1 MSLLIDAHRQ
11 FLEDA
16 VRLDAFSRAIAEA
29 VRPGDVV
36 VDLGSGTGVL
46 GLLACRAGAS
56 RVYSVDQTG
65 MAAFAR
71 RIAADNGFADRV
83 IALRGHSSR
92 VDLPERAD
100 VVVSDMIGRIG
111 FLSGSAEALVDV
123 RDRWLKPGGWLMPA
137 AVDTW
142 IAPVEH
148 AKLHADVDF
157 WSAPVAGFDMSAV
170 RQSAANT
177 GYPFAFDPSHLL
189 APGASG
195 ARCDYRTGDASLA
208 RGTASFVIQRP
219 GALHGLAAW
228 FVAQLSPSVTMTNA
242 PGAPD
247 RINRRNA
254 FLPLETPVNVEAGDV
269 VEVTLAIRPV
279 DFVVSWSVRCTR
291 RDAEIGAAQ
300 QSTLRGML
308 LERED
313 LRSAAE
319 RSKPVLNRW
328 AAARASI
335 IELCDGTREL
345 GDIEQ
350 LVFERHAALF
360 ANAMQ
365 AKVFVAEVVG
375 RYAETSPA
383 RRP

>member
-16 VRLDAFSRAIAEA
+16 ARLDAFSRAIAEA

-36 VDLGSGTGVL
+36 VDLGSGTGIL
-46 GLLACRAGAS
+46 GLFACRAGAA

-71 RIAADNGFADRV
+71 RIAADNGYADRI

-100 VVVSDMIGRIG
+100 VIVSDMIGRIG
-111 FLSGSAEALVDV
+111 LHSGSAEALTDV
-123 RDRWLKPGGWLMPA
+123 RERWLRPGGWLMPS
-137 AVDTW
+137 VIETW
-142 IAPVEH
+142 IAPVEQPR
-148 AKLHADVDF
+148 LYADVDF
-157 WSAPVAGFDMSAV
+157 WGAGVAGFDMAAV

-177 GYPFAFDPSHLL
+177 GYPYACAVEDLL
-189 APGASG
+189 APGAVG
-195 ARCDYRTGDASLA
+195 ARCDYLAGDTSLA
-208 RGTASFVIQRP
+208 RGAHTFVATRA
-219 GALHGLAAW
+219 GVLHGLAAW

-247 RINRRNA
+247 RIKRRDA
-254 FLPLETPVNVEAGDV
+254 FLPLETPVTVEAGDV
-269 VEVTLAIRPV
+269 IDVELTLRPV
-279 DFVVSWSVRCTR
+279 DFVVSWSVRCR
-291 RDAEIGAAQ
+291 RGDVELSSAR

-313 LRSAAE
+313 LVSAAE
-319 RSKPVLNRW
+319 DSKPLLNKW
-328 AAARASI
+328 AAARATI
-335 IELCDGTREL
+335 IELCDGKREL
-345 GDIEQ
+345 GEIER
-350 LVFERHAALF
+350 LVYERHRALF
-360 ANAMQ
+360 VNTMQ

-375 RYAETSPA
+375 RYAETAPRA
-383 RRP
+383 

>member
-1 MSLLIDAHRQ
+1 MSLLIDTHRQ
-11 FLEDA
+11 FLADA
-16 VRLDAFSRAIAEA
+16 VRLDAFSRAITEA

-83 IALRGHSSR
+83 IAVRGHSSR
-92 VDLPERAD
+92 VELPERVD
-100 VVVSDMIGRIG
+100 VIVSDMIGRIG
-111 FLSGSAEALVDV
+111 IHSGSAEALIDV
-123 RDRWLKPGGWLMPA
+123 RNRWLRPGGWLMPA
-137 AVDTW
+137 AVETW
-142 IAPVEH
+142 IAPVEQP
-148 AKLHADVDF
+148 ALHADVDF
-157 WSAPVAGFDMSAV
+157 WAAPVAGFDMSAV
-170 RQSAANT
+170 RRSAANT
-177 GYPFAFDPSHLL
+177 GYPCTFEPAQLL
-189 APGASG
+189 APGAIG
-195 ARCDYRTGDASLA
+195 ARWEYRAGDASFA
-208 RGTASFVIQRP
+208 RGTASFSVARS
-219 GALHGLAAW
+219 GVFHGVAAW

-247 RINRRNA
+247 RIKRRNA
-254 FLPLETPVNVEAGDV
+254 FLPLEAPVPVEAGDV
-269 VEVTLAIRPV
+269 IDVTLTLRPV
-279 DFVVSWSVRCTR
+279 DFVVSWSVRCLR
-291 RDAEIGAAQ
+291 AGREIGATQ

-313 LRSAAE
+313 LLSSAE
-319 RSKPVLNRW
+319 HSKPLLNRW

-335 IELCDGTREL
+335 IELCDGRREL
-345 GDIEQ
+345 GEIER

-360 ANAMQ
+360 GNAMQ

-375 RYAETSPA
+375 RYAETAPA
-383 RRP
+383 RQA

>member
-16 VRLDAFSRAIAEA
+16 ARLDAFARAIAET
-29 VRPGDVV
+29 VRPGDIVA
-36 VDLGSGTGVL
+36 DLGSGTGIL
-46 GLLACRAGAS
+46 GLLACRAGAA

-71 RIAADNGFADRV
+71 RIAADNGFSDRV
-83 IALRGHSSR
+83 VALRGHSSR

-123 RDRWLKPGGWLMPA
+123 RERWLRPGGRLMPL
-137 AVDTW
+137 AVATW
-142 IAPVEH
+142 IAPVEQPR
-148 AKLHADVDF
+148 LYRDIEF

-177 GYPFAFDPSHLL
+177 GYPFAFQPGELL
-189 APGASG
+189 APGQVGAS
-195 ARCDYRTGDASLA
+195 CDYRAGDAALA
-208 RGTASFVIQRP
+208 RGAASFVVSRP
-219 GALHGLAAW
+219 GTFHGLAAW
-228 FVAQLSPSVTMTNA
+228 FDAQLSRSVTLTNA

-247 RINRRNA
+247 RIHRRNA
-254 FLPLETPVNVEAGDV
+254 FLPLEHSVSVEAGDV
-269 VEVTLAIRPV
+269 IDVDLAIRPV
-279 DFVVSWSVRCTR
+279 DFVVSWSVRCR
-291 RDAEIGAAQ
+291 RGDAELASAR

-313 LRSAAE
+313 LTAAAE
-319 RSKPVLNRW
+319 RSRPLLNKW

-335 IELCDGTREL
+335 IELCDGRREL
-345 GDIEQ
+345 GEIER

-365 AKVFVAEVVG
+365 AKIFVAEVVG
-375 RYAETSPA
+375 RYADTAPRA
-383 RRP
+383 

>member
-11 FLEDA
+11 FLEDDA
-16 VRLDAFSRAIAEA
+16 RLAAFSRAIAEV

-36 VDLGSGTGVL
+36 ADLGSGTGVL
-46 GLLACRAGAS
+46 GLFACRAGAA

-65 MAAFAR
+65 MSAFAR

-92 VDLPERAD
+92 VDLPERVD
-100 VVVSDMIGRIG
+100 VVVSDMIGRLGIH
-111 FLSGSAEALVDV
+111 SGSAEALTDV
-123 RDRWLKPGGWLMPA
+123 RERWLRPGGWLMPA
-137 AVDTW
+137 SIETW
-142 IAPVEH
+142 IAPVQH
-148 AKLHADVDF
+148 ARLYHDVDF
-157 WSAPVAGFDMSAV
+157 WASPVAGFDMSAV

-177 GYPFAFDPSHLL
+177 GYPHAFAPEDLL
-189 APGASG
+189 APGAVG
-195 ARCDYRTGDASLA
+195 ARCAYHAGDTTLA
-208 RGTASFVIQRP
+208 RGTASFVVTRA
-219 GALHGLAAW
+219 GVFHGLAAW
-228 FVAQLSPSVTMTNA
+228 FVAQLSPSVTLTNA

-247 RINRRNA
+247 RIKRRNA
-254 FLPLETPVNVEAGDV
+254 FLPLEASVPVATGDV
-269 VEVTLAIRPV
+269 IDVDLALRPV
-279 DFVVSWSVRCTR
+279 DFVVSWSVRCR
-291 RDAEIGAAQ
+291 RTGTEIATSR

-313 LRSAAE
+313 LVSASE
-319 RSKPVLNRW
+319 GSKPTLNRW

-335 IELCDGTREL
+335 IELCDGQREL
-345 GDIEQ
+345 GEIER

-375 RYAETSPA
+375 RYAETTPRA
-383 RRP
+383 